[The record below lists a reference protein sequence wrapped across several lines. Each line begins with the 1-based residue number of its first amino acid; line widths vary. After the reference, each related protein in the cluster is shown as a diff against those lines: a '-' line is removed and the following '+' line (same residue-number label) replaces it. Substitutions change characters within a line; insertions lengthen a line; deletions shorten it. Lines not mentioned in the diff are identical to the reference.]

1 MPRAVNPD
9 LEDWADVEEDG
20 PWPRLLV
27 GNGASMA
34 VWPSFKYS
42 TLFEKADLGDDDL
55 ELFDALD
62 GTRNFEVVLDALR
75 VSRLVCDQ
83 LEHDADEV
91 DERYEAIKE
100 SLIQAVSDIHV
111 PWPSIEPRVLTSIGK
126 ALLRHT
132 HIYSTNYDLLIWAPP
147 AWPGRP
153 VQGGRRLG
161 GCVRGTADDR
171 GGQHDQPGA
180 PLSASRG
187 AAGCVPAAR

>member
-100 SLIQAVSDIHV
+100 SLIQD
-111 PWPSIEPRVLTSIGK
+111 G
-126 ALLRHT
+126 
-132 HIYSTNYDLLIWAPP
+132 
-147 AWPGRP
+147 
-153 VQGGRRLG
+153 
-161 GCVRGTADDR
+161 
-171 GGQHDQPGA
+171 
-180 PLSASRG
+180 
-187 AAGCVPAAR
+187 